1 MACILRKCYCKVV
14 FQTVFCSFK
23 SHSFPC
29 QSLLLGT
36 NVPNDNNIVILCD
49 VDTCGSVLTTKTI
62 ISIAKGYQQDLL
74 EYKAV

>member
-14 FQTVFCSFK
+14 SQTVFCSFK

-49 VDTCGSVLTTKTI
+49 VDTCGLVLNTKNN
-62 ISIAKGYQQDLL
+62 
-74 EYKAV
+74 YKYCKRLPARSAGV